1 MENTEKKGVH
11 VVSDTGAEMMT
22 LEKFGRNGDLMTVQG
37 ALMGS
42 WSAVMFVAPEEV
54 PRMIGLLFNWQVIG
68 YMLALPFILLKRR
81 LSRKK

>member
-1 MENTEKKGVH
+1 MDNNEKKGVH
-11 VVSDTGAEMMT
+11 VVSDAGAEMMT
-22 LEKFGRNGDLMTVQG
+22 LEKFGRKGDLMTVQG

-68 YMLALPFILLKRR
+68 YMLALPFILFKRR
-81 LSRKK
+81 LSKNK